1 MTPRQG
7 SPASVSGLVEGI
19 GPFRG
24 YLGARV
30 ASRQCS
36 RYAGGLLAPRTDVRE
51 IYMEQ
56 RSYYH
61 RRGCQRGF
69 TIARV
74 HSYGKGIAG
83 VGFAAADWEL
93 RTARPFW
100 PSLTIGGGYAMRR
113 SV

>member
-19 GPFRG
+19 RPFQG
-24 YLGARV
+24 YLGARI

-36 RYAGGLLAPRTDVRE
+36 RYPGGLPAPRTDVRE
-51 IYMEQ
+51 IYAEQ
-56 RSYYH
+56 RSYDH
-61 RRGCQRGF
+61 HRGCRRGF

-83 VGFAAADWEL
+83 VGFAAADWES
-93 RTARPFW
+93 RSARPFR
-100 PSLTIGGGYAMRR
+100 PSLTIGCSYAMRR